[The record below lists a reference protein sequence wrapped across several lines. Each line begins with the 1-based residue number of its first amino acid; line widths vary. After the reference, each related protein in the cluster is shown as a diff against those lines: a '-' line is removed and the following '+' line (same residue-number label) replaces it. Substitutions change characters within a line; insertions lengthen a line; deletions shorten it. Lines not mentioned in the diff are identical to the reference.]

1 MDPKSNENHVNLTR
15 TEAVQ
20 VIVAALQ
27 SGTLKLPRTVEFH
40 EMLQKFAAGPTSEK
54 LGSTWY
60 KGERFSLDDVL
71 KGKYIDQFVIPARAD
86 GLYLLALFE
95 ALTVGISKEALSN
108 YLMDAARQ

>member
-1 MDPKSNENHVNLTR
+1 MDEKPNEKHVNLTR

-27 SGTLKLPRTVEFH
+27 SGTLKLPCTTEFH
-40 EMLQKFAAGPTSEK
+40 QQLQKFAAGPTSEK
-54 LGSTWY
+54 FGSTWY
-60 KGERFSLDDVL
+60 RGEKYSIDDIL